1 MPVLSVPHY
10 YMTHVYAHIVSILG
24 ACTDGEAVSVAYLA
38 PSVTPWRYISAALN
52 TSYHNPGI
60 RLIEYDT
67 DNLSIVDY
75 TQYYFDLHTA
85 NEGESSI
92 ELSSFEV
99 YCLVYKLT
107 MNEFTSRVKPYRLQT
122 EVIKCR

>member
-1 MPVLSVPHY
+1 MPVLSVSNY
-10 YMTHVYAHIVSILG
+10 NMTHVYAVIVSILG
-24 ACTDGEAVSVAYLA
+24 VCTDGEAVSVAYLA

-75 TQYYFDLHTA
+75 TQYYFDLNTA
-85 NEGESSI
+85 NQGESSL
-92 ELSSFEV
+92 ELSSSEV
-99 YCLVYKLT
+99 YMFSVQ
-107 MNEFTSRVKPYRLQT
+107 NDHE
-122 EVIKCR
+122 

>member
-1 MPVLSVPHY
+1 MPVLSVSHY

-67 DNLSIVDY
+67 DSLSIVDY
-75 TQYYFDLHTA
+75 TQYYFDLNTA
-85 NEGESSI
+85 NQGESSL
-92 ELSSFEV
+92 ELSSSEV
-99 YCLVYKLT
+99 YMFSVQIDQ
-107 MNEFTSRVKPYRLQT
+107 E
-122 EVIKCR
+122 